1 MTQDHHETT
10 GTDLGA
16 TSDAERSDRVASRVE
31 EALAHTFHYHL
42 ADQSGQ
48 SLTDAQRREVLTT
61 LFAEIYDGIG
71 RDLFVATP
79 VELLD
84 QFSVM
89 SVIKDHDT
97 QGLLRLALTSFMT
110 AYANPRTTDRA
121 HQILMMMAAISPDRE
136 ALDNPDGDAY
146 VPLGTDTIVQSV
158 LAEMESAAAD
168 DHHALPRKSASPFM
182 TTTKR
187 KLEVNLRTRFPE
199 HTIKAPVFSVRFRDE
214 DALVVLATRY
224 PGTLPEEIDGVRV
237 EFAITHQERL

>member
-1 MTQDHHETT
+1 MTQDQRETT
-10 GTDLGA
+10 GTDII
-16 TSDAERSDRVASRVE
+16 ASCVE
-31 EALAHTFHYHL
+31 EAMAHTFHCHL

-48 SLTDAQRREVLTT
+48 SLTDEQRRVVLTT

-71 RDLFVATP
+71 RDLFVAIP

-84 QFSVM
+84 QFAVM

-121 HQILMMMAAISPDRE
+121 YQTLMMMAAISHDRE
-136 ALDNPDGDAY
+136 DLDNPDSDAY
-146 VPLGTDTIVQSV
+146 APLEADAIVQSI
-158 LAEMESAAAD
+158 LAEMESAAVD
-168 DHHALPRKSASPFM
+168 DYHALPRKSASPFM
-182 TTTKR
+182 TSTKR

-224 PGTLPEEIDGVRV
+224 PGTLPEEIDGVRI
-237 EFAITHQERL
+237 EFAITNQERL